1 MTETNDKIIYMLI
14 AKDDKP
20 LCEYS
25 NYTGTFNQIC
35 LNYIKNI
42 QTNSSKALKVDDFMI
57 FYMNE
62 RNITFMIMTGKSYPK
77 EGALGCLE
85 SIKREFNSTY
95 EGRDFN
101 GELNFGLNDEFSEK
115 LKLKFDYFNEHKDIT
130 DDKLDQ
136 LKEQMSLMKD
146 EILNASGLLDNR
158 GDKIK
163 VLDDKADILSR
174 DSNIYYRQSKR
185 VKKAELKKK
194 IKLIA
199 GISVACLIIIYLLI
213 SLFCGFTF
221 SKCSSSS

>member
-1 MTETNDKIIYMLI
+1 MAETDDKIIYILI
-14 AKDDKP
+14 AKDNKP

-42 QTNSSKALKVDDFMI
+42 EANSSKALKVDDFMI
-57 FYMNE
+57 FYINE
-62 RNITFMIMTGKSYPK
+62 RSLTFMVMTGKSYPK

-163 VLDDKADILSR
+163 VLDDKAEILSR
-174 DSNIYYRQSKR
+174 DSNAYYRQSKR
-185 VKKAELKKK
+185 VRRAEQCKK
-194 IKLIA
+194 IKLYA
-199 GISVACLIIIYLLI
+199 GIAVACLIIIYLII
-213 SLFCGFTF
+213 SMICGFNL
-221 SKCSSSS
+221 KCGS

>member
-1 MTETNDKIIYMLI
+1 MAETDDKIIYMLI

-25 NYTGTFNQIC
+25 NFTGTFNQIC

-42 QTNSSKALKVDDFMI
+42 EANSSKALKVDDFMI
-57 FYMNE
+57 FYINE
-62 RNITFMIMTGKSYPK
+62 SNLTFMIMTGRSYPK
-77 EGALGCLE
+77 ESALGCLE
-85 SIKREFNSTY
+85 SVKREFNSTFQ
-95 EGRDFN
+95 GRDFN
-101 GELNFGLNDEFSEK
+101 GELNFGLNEEFGEK

>member
-130 DDKLDQ
+130 DDKIDQ
-136 LKEQMSLMKD
+136 LKNQMSLMKD
-146 EILNASGLLDNR
+146 EIINSSGLLDNR
-158 GDKIK
+158 EDKLK

-174 DSNIYYRQSKR
+174 DSNTYYMQSKR
-185 VKKAELKKK
+185 VRRAELIKK
-194 IKLIA
+194 IKLYA
-199 GISVACLIIIYLLI
+199 GIGVACLIIIYLII
-213 SLFCGFTF
+213 SIICGFTF
-221 SKCSSSS
+221 KKCSS

>member
-1 MTETNDKIIYMLI
+1 MAETDDKIIYILI
-14 AKDDKP
+14 AKDNKP

-42 QTNSSKALKVDDFMI
+42 EANSSKALKVDDFMI
-57 FYMNE
+57 FYINE
-62 RNITFMIMTGKSYPK
+62 RSLTFMVMTGKSYPK

-174 DSNIYYRQSKR
+174 DSNAYYKQSKKVR
-185 VKKAELKKK
+185 HSEQCKKY
-194 IKLIA
+194 KLFA
-199 GISVACLIIIYLLI
+199 GISAIILLI
-213 SLFCGFTF
+213 VYVIFGIACGFGF
-221 SKCSSSS
+221 QCLR

>member
-1 MTETNDKIIYMLI
+1 MAETDDKIIYILI
-14 AKDDKP
+14 AKDNKP

-42 QTNSSKALKVDDFMI
+42 EPNSSKALKVDDFMI
-57 FYMNE
+57 FYINE
-62 RNITFMIMTGKSYPK
+62 RSLTFMVMTGKSYPK

-130 DDKLDQ
+130 DDKLDK

-163 VLDDKADILSR
+163 VLDDKAEILSR
-174 DSNIYYRQSKR
+174 DSNAYYRQSKR
-185 VKKAELKKK
+185 VRRAEQCKK
-194 IKLIA
+194 IKLYA
-199 GISVACLIIIYLLI
+199 GIAVACLIIIYLII
-213 SLFCGFTF
+213 SMICGFNL
-221 SKCSSSS
+221 KCGS